1 MTCDNLLQLSL
12 CIGGTRPQP
21 HSPEV
26 PRNIAF
32 TCSFVCP
39 FLHWTNA
46 SGGPDTA
53 LCARDSVALMKQTG
67 AVLPRGSR
75 LLRPMEAV
83 IYEPIPGW
91 WVLTWFPFLPPRL
104 FSCTLLGYNSGN
116 GVAMLKGGHTDSTSP
131 AKSVQAH
138 GPRTIGGSRFPHAF
152 PEPGY
157 EHA

>member
-26 PRNIAF
+26 LRNIAF

-75 LLRPMEAV
+75 SLRPMEAV

-91 WVLTWFPFLPPRL
+91 WVLTWFPFLLPPSIFMHFVRIQFWKWSRHAEGRAHRQHESSKVGSSTRSPNHRRESVSPRL
-104 FSCTLLGYNSGN
+104 
-116 GVAMLKGGHTDSTSP
+116 
-131 AKSVQAH
+131 
-138 GPRTIGGSRFPHAF
+138 PRTWV
-152 PEPGY
+152 
-157 EHA
+157 